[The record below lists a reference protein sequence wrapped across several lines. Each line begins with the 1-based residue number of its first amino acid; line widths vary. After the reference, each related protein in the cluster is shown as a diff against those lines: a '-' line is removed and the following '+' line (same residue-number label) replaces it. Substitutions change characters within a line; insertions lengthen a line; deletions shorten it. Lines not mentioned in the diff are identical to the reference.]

1 MALYRVQGNGK
12 APVGLQAGDEVVTGG
27 GTYRILGVNA
37 DGSYRS
43 SLSNKYQTIYN
54 YRGGYGTAST
64 GQTDAAG
71 AKIPAYTSS
80 GAADAAR
87 AALDRVLAEKP
98 GSYTSRWDRELDAL
112 YDQIAER
119 KAFAYDLGSDPM
131 YRQYREQYQSAGRL
145 AMENTMG
152 RAASLTGGYGSS
164 YSQQAGQQA
173 YNGYLQKLN
182 EAVPELYAQARSQY
196 DREGSALSERYALLG
211 SREKS
216 DYDRYRDQM
225 SDYYAALSD
234 ARSAYQSEAQRSEN
248 LALQYA
254 KLANDNYWNELN
266 YRSDRE
272 DAANAQYWKQLA
284 YADKQAAAAEKA
296 AQARQKAAQA
306 GTAKD
311 KQTKRASSLA
321 RGRGETRGR
330 TASGAPRRDEIR

>member
-71 AKIPAYTSS
+71 AKIQAYTPS

-119 KAFAYDLGSDPM
+119 KAFSYDLGSDPM

-196 DREGSALSERYALLG
+196 DREGTALSERYALLG

-254 KLANDNYWNELN
+254 KLANDNYWNERN
-266 YRSDRE
+266 YRADRE

-284 YADKQAAAAEKA
+284 YADQQAAAVEKA

-330 TASGAPRRDEIR
+330 TASGAARRDEIR